1 MQGRSRVHDTGYAE
15 EHESPASPE
24 VRRVRPFATE
34 ADNVQ
39 EMLSKR
45 GVPCL
50 Y

>member
-1 MQGRSRVHDTGYAE
+1 MQDRPGIHDTGDAE
-15 EHESPASPE
+15 EHKSPASPE

-39 EMLSKR
+39 EMLSER